1 MVCHWSFGGWEGEEV
16 VVVVVEVVVVVVEEE
31 EEEEVEE
38 GRFVYTPPPSPF
50 WLKIGRDLIMQLHKM
65 DS

>member
-1 MVCHWSFGGWEGEEV
+1 MVCHWSFEGWEGEEV
-16 VVVVVEVVVVVVEEE
+16 VVVEVVVE

-50 WLKIGRDLIMQLHKM
+50 WLKTGRDLIMQLHKM